1 MHIAWSEDS
10 AAPRPL
16 RLCVKKTIW
25 IYTTRGARSP
35 SLTNRQLGSD
45 SIFILRTQRYR
56 TARGQYWHVAEAGV
70 RVEMMKIE
78 SDPNFFLENRF
89 KQRNPQWPVVAV
101 AEPFQ
106 STVQLPFPKNGAS
119 VTGISSPTLDRRVP
133 HPGNPRRTSNKA
145 PRVGQ
150 AGPLGG
156 FLSSG

>member
-1 MHIAWSEDS
+1 MRTAAEGLQDGIVVHAHRLERGLCGSAPS
-10 AAPRPL
+10 AAL
-16 RLCVKKTIW
+16 RQKKAIW
-25 IYTTRGARSP
+25 ILHHARSAI
-35 SLTNRQLGSD
+35 SLADELAMGSD

-78 SDPNFFLENRF
+78 SDPNFLLENRF

-133 HPGNPRRTSNKA
+133 HPGSARRT
-145 PRVGQ
+145 
-150 AGPLGG
+150 
-156 FLSSG
+156 